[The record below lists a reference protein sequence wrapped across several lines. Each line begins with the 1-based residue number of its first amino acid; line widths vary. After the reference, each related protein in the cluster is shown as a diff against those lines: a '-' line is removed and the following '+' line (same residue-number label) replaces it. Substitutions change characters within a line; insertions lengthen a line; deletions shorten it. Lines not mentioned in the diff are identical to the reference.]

1 MCCAEPLL
9 QLVGTV
15 LQADVV
21 MLSVVGGNQVLI
33 MRGAK
38 LENQAETEAS
48 PLKRIMHKLAA
59 GDSCA
64 NTVISDTDTDPR
76 CGWHAFGGTHM
87 WRLVHGAVHSSSA
100 PHVAPCYE
108 GAESDFT
115 RVEQTAFTPGCKCL
129 SSHT

>member
-1 MCCAEPLL
+1 MRCAEPLL

-38 LENQAETEAS
+38 LESQAETEAS

-59 GDSCA
+59 GGSCA

-76 CGWHAFGGTHM
+76 CRWRAFGRIPSL
-87 WRLVHGAVHSSSA
+87 RLVNGAVHS
-100 PHVAPCYE
+100 
-108 GAESDFT
+108 
-115 RVEQTAFTPGCKCL
+115 
-129 SSHT
+129 